1 MARRARERLIASA
14 VELIRRNGVAAT
26 GIAELAAHSN
36 TARRTIYLNF
46 PGGKDELLAEAT
58 RSAGESIDAAID
70 DATVKDDPVAA
81 IDGFITVWK
90 QALVA
95 SDFKA
100 GCPIAA
106 AALAREVAPTLPAVA
121 ADSFAHWRSK
131 LSRQLSGEGQNSAVA
146 QSLATTIIAAVEG
159 AVIMSLAGRSVQPL
173 DDIRPH
179 LAGLVGPP
187 PKNRSAHTRHR

>member
-1 MARRARERLIASA
+1 MPRRARERLIASA

-58 RSAGESIDAAID
+58 RTAGESIDAVID
-70 DATVKDDPVAA
+70 DATMKDDPVAA
-81 IDGFITVWK
+81 IDGFIKVWK
-90 QALVA
+90 QALIA

-100 GCPIAA
+100 GCPVAA

-121 ADSFAHWRSK
+121 ADSFAHWRGR
-131 LSRQLSGEGQNSAVA
+131 LSRQLSGGGHSTASA

-179 LAGLVGPP
+179 LAGLVRRTPQKRTG
-187 PKNRSAHTRHR
+187 ATRHR